1 MGAKRMGELPAFAED
16 VGPATTEP
24 TWLDELVQESILFPD
39 LTQFGFNFY
48 ILSLGRQFGAA
59 GIRILF

>member
-24 TWLDELVQESILFPD
+24 TWLDELVQESILFPR
-39 LTQFGFNFY
+39 FN
-48 ILSLGRQFGAA
+48 S
-59 GIRILF
+59 IRIQFLYP